1 MENSATH
8 ISHCHGDEHMHEP
21 QSDGRLV
28 QSFLRFRSGVGMRFT
43 FCHSRLSCTRLQ
55 TQATEIH
62 SLYVYNFDA
71 HVA

>member
-1 MENSATH
+1 MENSATY
-8 ISHCHGDEHMHEP
+8 ISHCHGDEYMHLP

-28 QSFLRFRSGVGMRFT
+28 QSFLRFRSSVGMRFT
-43 FCHSRLSCTRLQ
+43 FCHNRLSCARLQ

-62 SLYVYNFDA
+62 SLYEYNFDV